1 MNQTRQGR
9 RRAACSKTLFSFSI
23 SCLTAAVLLGL
34 GATPAQAQSTAISIS
49 IPAQPLSQA
58 LLELANRYSLDL
70 AYSPEIVKGLYAP
83 AVSGSLTADQALGQL
98 LANTNIRY
106 QRRGKN
112 VSLTALA
119 PNADSQVT
127 QLAPLTVVA
136 SSNGLTPTYA
146 GGQIA
151 TGSRVGMLGNKD
163 FMETP
168 FSTKAYT
175 REAIENTQS
184 GNLLRVISDSD
195 PSVSTTG
202 SDYDLSNYAS
212 VHIRGFN
219 TAGLEDLGINGLYGL
234 ASYGNRSLGDFSER
248 VEIFKGPS
256 ALLNGMM
263 PSGSVAGT
271 VNTVTKR
278 ATDEDLNRVGIGYE
292 SASIY
297 SGKVDFGRR
306 FGADKEWG
314 VRINATKRK
323 GETAVKD
330 KKLDNEAVGLGLDY
344 RGTNLRVG
352 FDWIHNEE
360 NTDGVSAQITSRLA
374 AVPAPPTHDKLIA
387 GEPWSV
393 YNTRG
398 DLFMLKGE
406 YDLSDDTTIWAS
418 VGRNDREMTA
428 NVMNW
433 RLLNTDGDF
442 ARDSV
447 LVWNSKFENIA
458 ADIGAQTKFVTGPI
472 SHQLSFNANASERT
486 VYQAR
491 ANYPVAGLPS
501 GNIYDPTYVSKPNV
515 NYSPDIPKSNEN
527 TLQSLG
533 IADTLSMLDDRLQLT
548 VGVRQQRVK
557 QKTFDAVTGQV
568 KGDVYD
574 ERATTPAFAALFKLT
589 DQVSVYG
596 NYIEGL
602 SAGAQAP
609 ATAVNA
615 GQMFAP
621 YKSKQKEIGLK
632 FDAGSVASTLAVFEI
647 TRPSAITNADN
658 VYSFDG
664 EQRNRGIEWE
674 VFGEPVKGL
683 RLIGGLSWKQAKLTQ
698 TQGGLYDG
706 YDAPEVPRFEA
717 KLGVAYDVPQINGLT
732 LTANAIHTG
741 KQYLDQANSQS
752 IPSWR
757 RYDLG
762 FAYATKIA
770 STPVTF
776 RGTVYNVANSHYW
789 YGALWRGVSQPR
801 TFNLSASFEF

>member
-1 MNQTRQGR
+1 M
-9 RRAACSKTLFSFSI
+9 
-23 SCLTAAVLLGL
+23 
-34 GATPAQAQSTAISIS
+34 GATPAHAQSAAISIS

-83 AVSGSLTADQALGQL
+83 ALSGSLTADQALGQL

-119 PNADSQVT
+119 PNADSQVP
-127 QLAPLTVVA
+127 QLAPLTVVG

-175 REAIENTQS
+175 REAIESTQS

-278 ATDEDLNRVGIGYE
+278 ASDEDLNRVGIGYE
-292 SASIY
+292 SDSIY

-306 FGADKEWG
+306 FGADNQWG

-330 KKLDNEAVGLGLDY
+330 KKLDNEAIGLGLDY
-344 RGTNLRVG
+344 RSPNLRVG

-374 AVPAPPTHDKLIA
+374 SVPAPPTHDKLIA

-418 VGRNDREMTA
+418 VGRNDRKMTA

-458 ADIGAQTKFVTGPI
+458 ADIGGQTKFVTGPI
-472 SHQLSFNANASERT
+472 KHQLSFNANASERT

-491 ANYPVAGLPS
+491 ANYLVAGLPS

-533 IADTLSMLDDRLQLT
+533 VADTLSMLDDRLQLT

-557 QKTFDAVTGQV
+557 QKTFDPVTGQV
-568 KGDVYD
+568 NSGMYD

-589 DQVSVYG
+589 DQVSIYG

-609 ATAVNA
+609 ATAANA
-615 GQMFAP
+615 GDMFAP

-632 FDAGSVASTLAVFEI
+632 FDAGSLATTVALFEI

>member
-1 MNQTRQGR
+1 M
-9 RRAACSKTLFSFSI
+9 
-23 SCLTAAVLLGL
+23 
-34 GATPAQAQSTAISIS
+34 GATPAQAQSAAISIS

-83 AVSGSLTADQALGQL
+83 ALSGSLTADQALGQL

-119 PNADSQVT
+119 PNADSQVP
-127 QLAPLTVVA
+127 QLAPLTVVG

-175 REAIENTQS
+175 REAIESTQS

-292 SASIY
+292 SDSIY

-306 FGADKEWG
+306 FGADNQWG

-344 RGTNLRVG
+344 RSPNLRVG

-374 AVPAPPTHDKLIA
+374 SVPAPPTHDKLIA

-418 VGRNDREMTA
+418 VGRNDRKMTA

-458 ADIGAQTKFVTGPI
+458 ADIGGQTKFVTGPI
-472 SHQLSFNANASERT
+472 KHQLSFNANASERT

-533 IADTLSMLDDRLQLT
+533 VADTLSMLDDRLQLT
-548 VGVRQQRVK
+548 AGVRQQRVK

-568 KGDVYD
+568 NSGMYD

-589 DQVSVYG
+589 DQVSIYG

-609 ATAVNA
+609 ATAANA
-615 GQMFAP
+615 GDMFAP

-632 FDAGSVASTLAVFEI
+632 FDAGSLATTVALFEI

-698 TQGGLYDG
+698 TQSGLYDG

>member
-1 MNQTRQGR
+1 MNQTRPGR
-9 RRAACSKTLFSFSI
+9 SRAACSKTFFSFSI
-23 SCLTAAVLLGL
+23 SCLTAAVLLGM
-34 GATPAQAQSTAISIS
+34 GATPAQAQSAAISIS

-83 AVSGSLTADQALGQL
+83 ALSGSLTADQALGQL

-119 PNADSQVT
+119 PNADSQVP
-127 QLAPLTVVA
+127 QLAPLTVVG
-136 SSNGLTPTYA
+136 SSNGLAPTYA

-175 REAIENTQS
+175 REAIESTQS

-278 ATDEDLNRVGIGYE
+278 ATDENINRVGIGYE
-292 SASIY
+292 SDSIY

-306 FGADKEWG
+306 FGADNQWG

-344 RGTNLRVG
+344 RGPNLRVG

-360 NTDGVSAQITSRLA
+360 NTDGVSAQITSKLA
-374 AVPAPPTHDKLIA
+374 SVPAPPTHDKLIA
-387 GEPWSV
+387 GEPWSI

-406 YDLSDDTTIWAS
+406 YDLSDDTTVWAS
-418 VGRNDREMTA
+418 VGRNDRKMTA

-472 SHQLSFNANASERT
+472 KHQLSFNANASERI

-491 ANYPVAGLPS
+491 ANYPLAGLPS

-515 NYSPDIPKSNEN
+515 NYSPDMPKSNEN

-533 IADTLSMLDDRLQLT
+533 IADTLSMLDERLQLT
-548 VGVRQQRVK
+548 VGIRQQRVK
-557 QKTFDAVTGQV
+557 QKTFDPVTGQV
-568 KGDVYD
+568 KGDRYD

-589 DQVSVYG
+589 DQVSIYG

-609 ATAVNA
+609 ATAANA
-615 GQMFAP
+615 GDMFAP

-632 FDAGSVASTLAVFEI
+632 FDAGSLATTVALFEI

-658 VYSFDG
+658 IYSFDG

-698 TQGGLYDG
+698 TQGGLYEG

-801 TFNLSASFEF
+801 TFNLSATFEF

>member
-1 MNQTRQGR
+1 M
-9 RRAACSKTLFSFSI
+9 
-23 SCLTAAVLLGL
+23 
-34 GATPAQAQSTAISIS
+34 GATPAHAQSAAISIS

-83 AVSGSLTADQALGQL
+83 ALSGSLTADQALGQL

-119 PNADSQVT
+119 PNADSQVP
-127 QLAPLTVVA
+127 QLAPLTVVG

-175 REAIENTQS
+175 REAIESTQS

-278 ATDEDLNRVGIGYE
+278 ASDEDLNRVGIGYE
-292 SASIY
+292 SDSIY

-306 FGADKEWG
+306 FGADNQWG

-344 RGTNLRVG
+344 RSPNLRVG

-374 AVPAPPTHDKLIA
+374 SVPAPPTHDKLIA

-418 VGRNDREMTA
+418 VGRNDRKMTA

-458 ADIGAQTKFVTGPI
+458 ADLGGQTKFVTGPI
-472 SHQLSFNANASERT
+472 KHQLSFNANASERT

-533 IADTLSMLDDRLQLT
+533 VADTLSMLDDRLQLT

-557 QKTFDAVTGQV
+557 QKTFDPVTGQV
-568 KGDVYD
+568 NSGMYD

-589 DQVSVYG
+589 DQVSIYG

-609 ATAVNA
+609 ATAANA
-615 GQMFAP
+615 GDMFAP

-632 FDAGSVASTLAVFEI
+632 FDAGSLATTVALFEI

>member
-1 MNQTRQGR
+1 M
-9 RRAACSKTLFSFSI
+9 
-23 SCLTAAVLLGL
+23 GL

-292 SASIY
+292 SDSIY

-418 VGRNDREMTA
+418 VGRNDRKMTA

-515 NYSPDIPKSNEN
+515 DYSPDMPKSNEN

-664 EQRNRGIEWE
+664 EQRNRGVEWE

>member
-1 MNQTRQGR
+1 M
-9 RRAACSKTLFSFSI
+9 
-23 SCLTAAVLLGL
+23 
-34 GATPAQAQSTAISIS
+34 GATPAHAQSAAISIS

-83 AVSGSLTADQALGQL
+83 ALSGSLTADQALGQL

-119 PNADSQVT
+119 PNADSQVP
-127 QLAPLTVVA
+127 QLAPLTVVG

-175 REAIENTQS
+175 REAIESTQS

-278 ATDEDLNRVGIGYE
+278 ASDEDLNRVGIGYE
-292 SASIY
+292 SDSIY

-306 FGADKEWG
+306 FGADNQWG

-344 RGTNLRVG
+344 RSPNLRVG

-374 AVPAPPTHDKLIA
+374 SVPAPPTHDKLIA

-418 VGRNDREMTA
+418 VGRNDRKMTA

-458 ADIGAQTKFVTGPI
+458 ADIGGQTKFVTGPI
-472 SHQLSFNANASERT
+472 KHQLSFNANASERT

-533 IADTLSMLDDRLQLT
+533 VADTLSMLDDRLQLT

-557 QKTFDAVTGQV
+557 QKTFDPVTGQV
-568 KGDVYD
+568 NSGMYD

-589 DQVSVYG
+589 DQVSIYG

-609 ATAVNA
+609 ATAANA
-615 GQMFAP
+615 GDMFAP

-632 FDAGSVASTLAVFEI
+632 FDAGSLATTVALFEI

>member
-1 MNQTRQGR
+1 M
-9 RRAACSKTLFSFSI
+9 
-23 SCLTAAVLLGL
+23 
-34 GATPAQAQSTAISIS
+34 GATPVQAQSTAISIS

-70 AYSPEIVKGLYAP
+70 AYSPEIVKGLYGP
-83 AVSGSLTADQALGQL
+83 ALSGSLTADQALGQL

-119 PNADSQVT
+119 PNADSQVP
-127 QLAPLTVVA
+127 QLAPLTVVG

-175 REAIENTQS
+175 REAIESTQS

-292 SASIY
+292 SDSIY

-306 FGADKEWG
+306 FGADNQWG

-344 RGTNLRVG
+344 RSPNLRVG

-374 AVPAPPTHDKLIA
+374 SVPAPPTHDKLIA

-418 VGRNDREMTA
+418 VGRNDRKMTA

-458 ADIGAQTKFVTGPI
+458 ADIGGQTKFVTGPI
-472 SHQLSFNANASERT
+472 KHQLSFNANASERT

-533 IADTLSMLDDRLQLT
+533 VADTLSMLDDRLQLT
-548 VGVRQQRVK
+548 AGVRQQRVK
-557 QKTFDAVTGQV
+557 QKTFDPVTGQV
-568 KGDVYD
+568 NSGMYD

-589 DQVSVYG
+589 DQVSIYG

-609 ATAVNA
+609 ATAANA
-615 GQMFAP
+615 GDMFAP
-621 YKSKQKEIGLK
+621 YKSKQKEIGVK
-632 FDAGSVASTLAVFEI
+632 FDAGSLATTVALFEI

-698 TQGGLYDG
+698 TQGGLYEG

>member
-1 MNQTRQGR
+1 MN
-9 RRAACSKTLFSFSI
+9 AA
-23 SCLTAAVLLGL
+23 
-34 GATPAQAQSTAISIS
+34 PAHAQSAAISIS

-127 QLAPLTVVA
+127 QLAPVTVTG
-136 SSNGLTPTYA
+136 SLNGLTPAYA
-146 GGQIA
+146 GGQLA

-175 REAIENTQS
+175 RESIENSPS
-184 GNLLRVISDSD
+184 GNLLKVISDSD

-212 VHIRGFN
+212 VHIRGFS
-219 TAGLEDLGINGLYGL
+219 TAGFEDLGINGLYGL
-234 ASYGNRSLGDFSER
+234 ASYGNRSLGDFAER

-278 ATDEDLNRVGIGYE
+278 ATDEAINRVTLGYE
-292 SASIY
+292 SDSIY

-306 FGADKEWG
+306 FGADNEWG
-314 VRINATKRK
+314 IRINASKRK
-323 GETAVKD
+323 GETAVKH
-330 KKLDNEAVGLGLDY
+330 KKVDNEAVGLGLDY
-344 RGTNLRVG
+344 RGSRLRVG
-352 FDWIHNEE
+352 LDWIHNEE
-360 NTDGVSAQITSRLA
+360 NTDGVSAQITSRLS

-387 GEPWSV
+387 GEPWSI
-393 YNTRG
+393 YNTKG
-398 DLFMLKGE
+398 NLFMLKGE
-406 YDLSDDTTIWAS
+406 YDLSDDTTVWAS
-418 VGRNDREMTA
+418 VGHNDRKMTA

-433 RLLNTDGDF
+433 RLLNENGDF

-447 LVWNSKFENIA
+447 LVWNSKFKNLA
-458 ADIGAQTKFVTGPI
+458 ADIGAQTKFETGPI
-472 SHQLSFNANASERT
+472 SHQLSVNANASERT
-486 VYQAR
+486 VYQVR
-491 ANYPVAGLPS
+491 ANYPIAGLPG
-501 GNIYDPTYVSKPNV
+501 GNIYDPTYVSKPTDV
-515 NYSPDIPKSNEN
+515 DYSPSIPKSNEN
-527 TLQSLG
+527 TLQSIG
-533 IADTLSMLDDRLQLT
+533 VADTLSMLDDRLQLT

-557 QKTFDAVTGQV
+557 QKTFDPITGQV

-574 ERATTPAFAALFKLT
+574 ESATTPAVAALFKLT

-609 ATAVNA
+609 VSAANA
-615 GQMFAP
+615 GEMFAP
-621 YKSKQKEIGLK
+621 YKSRQKELGVK
-632 FDAGSVASTLAVFEI
+632 YDAGSFATTLAVFEI
-647 TRPSAITNADN
+647 TRPSAVTNADN
-658 VYSFDG
+658 IYSFDG
-664 EQRNRGIEWE
+664 EQRNRGVEWE
-674 VFGEPVKGL
+674 VFGEPMKGL
-683 RLIGGLSWKQAKLTQ
+683 RLIGGLSWKQAKLTK
-698 TQGGLYDG
+698 TQSGLYQG
-706 YDAPEVPRFEA
+706 NDAPEVPRFEA

-741 KQYLDQANSQS
+741 KQYLDQANVQS

-762 FAYATKIA
+762 FAYATRIA

-789 YGALWRGVSQPR
+789 YGVLWRGVSQPR
-801 TFNLSASFEF
+801 TFNLSATFEF

>member
-1 MNQTRQGR
+1 M
-9 RRAACSKTLFSFSI
+9 
-23 SCLTAAVLLGL
+23 
-34 GATPAQAQSTAISIS
+34 GATTAQAQSAAISIS

-83 AVSGSLTADQALGQL
+83 ALSGSLTADQALGQL

-119 PNADSQVT
+119 PNADSQVP
-127 QLAPLTVVA
+127 QLAPLTVVG

-175 REAIENTQS
+175 REAIESTQS

-234 ASYGNRSLGDFSER
+234 ASYGNRSLGDCSER

-292 SASIY
+292 SDSIY

-306 FGADKEWG
+306 FGADNQWG

-344 RGTNLRVG
+344 RSPNLRVG

-374 AVPAPPTHDKLIA
+374 SVPAPPTHDKLIA

-418 VGRNDREMTA
+418 VGRNDRKMTA

-458 ADIGAQTKFVTGPI
+458 ADIGGQTKFVTGPI
-472 SHQLSFNANASERT
+472 KHQLSFNANASERT

-533 IADTLSMLDDRLQLT
+533 VADTLSMLDDRLQLT
-548 VGVRQQRVK
+548 AGVRQQRVK
-557 QKTFDAVTGQV
+557 QKTFDPVTGQV
-568 KGDVYD
+568 NSGMYD

-589 DQVSVYG
+589 DQVSIYG

-609 ATAVNA
+609 ATAANA
-615 GQMFAP
+615 GDMFAP
-621 YKSKQKEIGLK
+621 YKSKQKEIGVK
-632 FDAGSVASTLAVFEI
+632 FDAGSLATTVALFEI

>member
-1 MNQTRQGR
+1 M
-9 RRAACSKTLFSFSI
+9 
-23 SCLTAAVLLGL
+23 GL

-292 SASIY
+292 SDSIY

-393 YNTRG
+393 YNTSG

-418 VGRNDREMTA
+418 VGRNDRKMTA

-515 NYSPDIPKSNEN
+515 DYSPDMPKSNEN

>member
-1 MNQTRQGR
+1 M
-9 RRAACSKTLFSFSI
+9 
-23 SCLTAAVLLGL
+23 
-34 GATPAQAQSTAISIS
+34 GATPAQAQSAAISIS

-83 AVSGSLTADQALGQL
+83 ALSGSLTADQALGQL

-119 PNADSQVT
+119 PNADSQVP
-127 QLAPLTVVA
+127 QLAPLTVVG

-175 REAIENTQS
+175 REAIESTQS

-278 ATDEDLNRVGIGYE
+278 ASDEDLNRVGIGYE
-292 SASIY
+292 SDSIY

-306 FGADKEWG
+306 FGADNQWG

-330 KKLDNEAVGLGLDY
+330 KKLDNEAIGLGLDY
-344 RGTNLRVG
+344 RSPNLRVG

-374 AVPAPPTHDKLIA
+374 SVPAPPTHDKLIA

-418 VGRNDREMTA
+418 VGRNDRKMTA

-458 ADIGAQTKFVTGPI
+458 ADIGGQTKFVTGPI
-472 SHQLSFNANASERT
+472 KHQLSFNANASERT

-533 IADTLSMLDDRLQLT
+533 VADTLSMLDDRLQLT

-557 QKTFDAVTGQV
+557 QKTFDPVTGQV
-568 KGDVYD
+568 NSGMYD

-589 DQVSVYG
+589 DQVSIYG

-609 ATAVNA
+609 ATAANA
-615 GQMFAP
+615 GDMFAP

-632 FDAGSVASTLAVFEI
+632 FDAGSLATTVALFEI

>member
-1 MNQTRQGR
+1 M
-9 RRAACSKTLFSFSI
+9 
-23 SCLTAAVLLGL
+23 
-34 GATPAQAQSTAISIS
+34 GATPAHAQSAAISIS

-83 AVSGSLTADQALGQL
+83 ALSGSLTADQALGQL

-106 QRRGKN
+106 QRRGKS

-119 PNADSQVT
+119 PNADSQVP
-127 QLAPLTVVA
+127 QLAPLTVVG

-175 REAIENTQS
+175 REAIESTQS

-278 ATDEDLNRVGIGYE
+278 ASDEDLNRVGIGYE
-292 SASIY
+292 SDSIY

-306 FGADKEWG
+306 FGADNQWG

-330 KKLDNEAVGLGLDY
+330 KKLDNEAIGLGLDY
-344 RGTNLRVG
+344 RSPNLRVG

-374 AVPAPPTHDKLIA
+374 SVPAPPTHDKLIA

-418 VGRNDREMTA
+418 VGRNDRKMTA

-458 ADIGAQTKFVTGPI
+458 ADIGGQTKFVTGPI
-472 SHQLSFNANASERT
+472 KHQLSFNANASERT

-491 ANYPVAGLPS
+491 ANYLVAGLPS

-533 IADTLSMLDDRLQLT
+533 VADTLSMLDDRLQLT

-557 QKTFDAVTGQV
+557 QKTFDPVTGQV
-568 KGDVYD
+568 NSGMYD

-589 DQVSVYG
+589 DQVSIYG

-609 ATAVNA
+609 ATAANA
-615 GQMFAP
+615 GDMFAP

-632 FDAGSVASTLAVFEI
+632 FDAGSLATTVALFEI

>member
-1 MNQTRQGR
+1 M
-9 RRAACSKTLFSFSI
+9 
-23 SCLTAAVLLGL
+23 
-34 GATPAQAQSTAISIS
+34 GATPAHAQSAAISIS

-83 AVSGSLTADQALGQL
+83 ALSGSLTADQALGQL

-119 PNADSQVT
+119 PNADSQVP
-127 QLAPLTVVA
+127 QLAPLTVVG

-175 REAIENTQS
+175 REAIESTQS

-278 ATDEDLNRVGIGYE
+278 ASDEDLNRVGIGYE
-292 SASIY
+292 SDSIY

-306 FGADKEWG
+306 FGADNQWG

-330 KKLDNEAVGLGLDY
+330 KKLDNEAIGLGLDY
-344 RGTNLRVG
+344 RSPNLRVG

-374 AVPAPPTHDKLIA
+374 SVPAPPTHDKLIA

-418 VGRNDREMTA
+418 VGRNDRKMTA

-458 ADIGAQTKFVTGPI
+458 ADIGGQTKFVTGPI
-472 SHQLSFNANASERT
+472 KHQLSFNANASERT

-533 IADTLSMLDDRLQLT
+533 VADTLSMLDDRLQLT

-557 QKTFDAVTGQV
+557 QKTFDPVTGQV
-568 KGDVYD
+568 NSGMYD

-589 DQVSVYG
+589 DQVSIYG

-609 ATAVNA
+609 ATAANA
-615 GQMFAP
+615 GDMFAP

-632 FDAGSVASTLAVFEI
+632 FDAGSLATTVALFEI